1 MNRRKSRES
10 AMRILYQMPINE
22 TECDEVIKN
31 YIDNIEADVSEID
44 IQYVNKVVKG
54 VLENVEEL
62 DSKIESKL
70 VKWKLNRISK
80 TNLSILRLA
89 LYEMI
94 HENEIP
100 ERVSVN
106 EAVELAKKYSEDKSP
121 KFINGIL
128 GNFVVNEEKK

>member
-1 MNRRKSRES
+1 MNRRKSREA

-44 IQYVNKVVKG
+44 IEYVNKVVKG

-70 VKWKLNRISK
+70 VNWKLNRISK
-80 TNLSILRLA
+80 TNLSILRLG

-94 HENEIP
+94 YENEIP

-106 EAVELAKKYSEDKSP
+106 EAVELAKKYSEEKSP

-128 GNFVVNEEKK
+128 GNFVITEEKK